1 MHLKDRHSECHTHS
15 IEANSNGFL
24 YICDLGDDV
33 MKVFKFRDNEEE
45 CMKQVSEFKTGPKSS
60 AKNGFHG
67 PRYTV
72 FSKCGKFGY
81 IVNEISNSVCVLQI
95 VEMVSKWRHSGF
107 ILYK

>member
-1 MHLKDRHSECHTHS
+1 M
-15 IEANSNGFL
+15 
-24 YICDLGDDV
+24 CDLGDDV
-33 MKVFKFRDNEEE
+33 MKVFKFCEEE
-45 CMKQVSEFKTGPKSS
+45 GSMKQVSEFKTGPESL

-95 VEMVSKWRHSGF
+95 VEMALSQWVYF
-107 ILYK
+107 INRANLRGRLYLVF